1 PQTVGKSH
9 TSLTEDIFEHPYVKR
24 LEGEV
29 VEYKN
34 LYREQ
39 VTRTEEI
46 QRESAD
52 KILALTQQ
60 VLIAGSKNLGD
71 YLLESFGMKRQ
82 NMAPDAQERVEPSS
96 S

>member
-1 PQTVGKSH
+1 M
-9 TSLTEDIFEHPYVKR
+9 
-24 LEGEV
+24 EGEV